1 MFSAEAVCWRRCQ
14 TFSFVFGEFKR
25 KNQDSVCREIGNPVR
40 NRKIGTLPNIS
51 FHVLLNDGA
60 KHFLYV
66 FS

>member
-40 NRKIGTLPNIS
+40 NRKIGT
-51 FHVLLNDGA
+51 
-60 KHFLYV
+60 
-66 FS
+66 FSVRKAGKTLEVRPRSAANKVN